1 MIVTPQKTT
10 KYCITD
16 SSNAE
21 TPVIRQSARAYG
33 RPSCRLRPVGSS
45 CCRQRV
51 ADDGKPADAPPDH
64 RRQSRQHIPVSRAA
78 ITVFSTYATSHTTG
92 VVPTALNTTYVSAN
106 TRLGAQAR
114 PASSVSS
121 SDVSAVAKTISGTV
135 YYTDDHY
142 PPYYAKAHK
151 ITPVY
156 KRRTNTCCQ

>member
-1 MIVTPQKTT
+1 MQRPQSYVSQHVPMGAQAAGYVPSVPHVAANVSPMTASPLMHHPTT
-10 KYCITD
+10 VV
-16 SSNAE
+16 N
-21 TPVIRQSARAYG
+21 
-33 RPSCRLRPVGSS
+33 
-45 CCRQRV
+45 
-51 ADDGKPADAPPDH
+51 PDNTFH
-64 RRQSRQHIPVSRAA
+64 
-78 ITVFSTYATSHTTG
+78 TYATSHTTG